1 MYANFQIYLIPSGEI
16 QLKFQMS
23 DVHVTSKNGLKACVE
38 NKGSWTDFLKMFM
51 KCPASYK

>member
-1 MYANFQIYLIPSGEI
+1 MYTNFQIHLIPSREV

-23 DVHVTSKNGLKACVE
+23 DVTSKNGLKACVE
-38 NKGSWTDFLKMFM
+38 NKGSSTVFLKVLM